1 MIRTYTIYNKKDK
14 YTLCNDKQDEIFEI
28 NKSTLSVDGKKIYD
42 VLFFDFEKGDNII
55 INKDSSFN
63 SQDKLSD
70 AVYNNIVDVIEK
82 IVTGIN
88 EFEEDSS

>member
-28 NKSTLSVDGKKIYD
+28 NKSLLS
-42 VLFFDFEKGDNII
+42 
-55 INKDSSFN
+55 
-63 SQDKLSD
+63 
-70 AVYNNIVDVIEK
+70 VDVIEK